1 MTLQRPAGQ
10 EIISPAQ
17 GAVLVT
23 GISGFIGRHVA
34 AGLAGAGYEVVG
46 LTRNRNLPR
55 ETAGLCSRVVFG
67 DLGHPAALKE
77 ALDGVAAVCHLAAYL
92 PPDYTDPSEAEACLS
107 VNALGTLELARAAL
121 RSGVRRMVYASTA
134 SAYLPVSGPVTE
146 ESVVS
151 PTGHAAWYQT
161 SKVAG
166 EFYLERLRD
175 SAALSPVILRIAS
188 CYGPGMEARS
198 VLARFVA
205 RAQLGE
211 PLEVFHG
218 GRSRADF
225 VHVLDVSQC
234 FVSALSAAEAGV
246 YNVGSGYATTMLE
259 LAQAVKAALGS
270 SAPVRVHGEENP
282 ASPGLPPL
290 SIAKAAAAWGYAPMS
305 LQSGLGTFA
314 ASS

>member
-1 MTLQRPAGQ
+1 MTLQDPGQ
-10 EIISPAQ
+10 EIISPTQ
-17 GAVLVT
+17 GAILVT

-34 AGLAGAGYEVVG
+34 ASLATAGYEVIG
-46 LTRNRNLPR
+46 LTRNTDLPR
-55 ETAGLCSRVVFG
+55 ETARLCSRVIFG
-67 DLGHPAALKE
+67 DLRHPTALKE
-77 ALDGVAAVCHLAAYL
+77 ALEGVAGICHLAAYL
-92 PPDYTDPSEAEACLS
+92 PSDYADPSEAEACLS
-107 VNALGTLELARAAL
+107 TNALGTLELARAAL
-121 RSGVRRMVYASTA
+121 RSSVRRMVYASTA
-134 SAYLPVSGPVTE
+134 SAYLPTSEPLTE

-175 SAALSPVILRIAS
+175 SDALSPVILRIAS

-205 RAQLGE
+205 RALRGE

-218 GRSRADF
+218 GRPRADF
-225 VHVLDVSQC
+225 VHVLDVAQC
-234 FVSALSAAEAGV
+234 FVSALSAGESGV
-246 YNVGSGYATTMLE
+246 YNVGSGCATTLLE
-259 LAQAVKAALGS
+259 LAEAVGVVLGS
-270 SAPVRVHGEENP
+270 SSPVRVLGADNP
-282 ASPGLPPL
+282 VPQGLPPL

-305 LQSGLGTFA
+305 LQSGLTTFA